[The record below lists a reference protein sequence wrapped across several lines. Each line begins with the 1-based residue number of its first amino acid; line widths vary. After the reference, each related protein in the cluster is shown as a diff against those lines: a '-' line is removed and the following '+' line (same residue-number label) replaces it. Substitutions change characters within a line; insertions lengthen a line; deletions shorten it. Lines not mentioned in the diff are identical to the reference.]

1 MNKQNNCPCVVCN
14 VEAALLDSF
23 STQTARNHFK
33 ALASNYPVLSHF
45 QSPLEAV
52 AKLHE
57 QGESVNHD
65 AGNQILHGA
74 QDIVRTAQDG
84 HVDDALHKLSDLQ
97 KMVDELVQ
105 TGKITSASR
114 AAAIRNAVHA
124 LGQTLQT
131 AP

>member
-1 MNKQNNCPCVVCN
+1 MV
-14 VEAALLDSF
+14 
-23 STQTARNHFK
+23 TAG
-33 ALASNYPVLSHF
+33 
-45 QSPLEAV
+45 
-52 AKLHE
+52 E
-57 QGESVNHD
+57 QAGQVNPGG
-65 AGNQILHGA
+65 GNQILHGA
-74 QDIVRTAQDG
+74 QDIVRTAQDR